1 MSLGHAGRFQKNPNL
16 LVANSNGY
24 SFTNLNSDSIVR
36 SKISFSMWA
45 KMIKISINENF
56 IEGDNGIEWN
66 PTSAA
71 NIFLGYD
78 KAMQL
83 LHLLKEYKE
92 DRTRGLTENVI
103 ESGKSLIGIYN
114 GAYFNKGEDI
124 TVIRIV
130 QFTDDTKT
138 NISKQAA
145 YQLGNGAYYGTVDED
160 SMKVSYTDEHIYSD
174 KELDLIIIQLS
185 TYVNA
190 MANSFAYAN
199 AENESYNDSML
210 RLYLKGVLQK
220 LGCAVPSN
228 LNGGVVQSSN
238 NRYSGQNFENV
249 SDYK

>member
-1 MSLGHAGRFQKNPNL
+1 MALGDAGRFQKNPNL

-24 SFTNLNSDSIVR
+24 SFTNLNSESIIK
-36 SKISFSMWA
+36 SKIMFGLWA

-92 DRTRGLTENVI
+92 DRSRGLTENVI

-114 GAYFNKGEDI
+114 GKYFEKSEDI

-130 QFTDDTKT
+130 QFSDDTRTKV
-138 NISKQAA
+138 SKQAA
-145 YQLGNGAYYGTVDED
+145 YQINIGAYYGTVDEET
-160 SMKVSYTDEHIYSD
+160 MKVSYTDDNMYHD

-199 AENESYNDSML
+199 AENASYNDSML

-220 LGCAVPSN
+220 LGCAIPSN
-228 LNGGVVQSSN
+228 LNGGVLTANGS
-238 NRYSGQNFENV
+238 RYGNQNF
-249 SDYK
+249 D